1 MSMWTPAQLR
11 LRKSAACLT
20 VPLPW
25 PRPKLPRRPL
35 PTEGYD
41 LGTLAGDLG
50 KLLASAEHT
59 STWGGLDRSPGRR
72 PGISRA
78 RGAARSERLPGLISD
93 LQMVVIDGGPR
104 AICWTHADQVNSA
117 LQKFMA

>member
-59 STWGGLDRSPGRR
+59 TP
-72 PGISRA
+72 
-78 RGAARSERLPGLISD
+78 GAAWTAVLGVGPGFR
-93 LQMVVIDGGPR
+93 GREGPPE
-104 AICWTHADQVNSA
+104 ANGYQA
-117 LQKFMA
+117 